1 MDDSKKNITDEY
13 KETEN
18 GGAEYYDHGNYSGDK
33 QFNDDEDFDDFD
45 DFDDY
50 SDGGS
55 DEYDDYSDGGSDE
68 YDDYSDDD
76 SEGYD
81 DSDDYSDES
90 VEYDDPDAYPDDI
103 EEFKAIDF
111 EEDEDDFDMSYKF
124 ATEKGFYP
132 WLMRNWSWLL
142 AVVIT
147 FIFMVVCMIIGKV
160 APFGPNSYTYV
171 DSVHQFVPFFSDFQQ
186 KLKEGES
193 LWFTFDIGLGVN
205 FQSLVL
211 YYMGCPLNFLVGLLG
226 RGDILGFMSSLI
238 SLKLVFAAGA
248 FGYMLSRRKDEIHN
262 NLMITAFAVAF
273 ALNNYMLGYYWCT
286 MWLDC
291 IMVLPLIVLG
301 LERIIKG
308 KSCLLYVVSLFYCLY
323 VDYYIAFMICMF
335 LVLYF
340 FISQHKSVKSF
351 FISGLK
357 FAGCSLLSAGMAAF
371 SLLTAY
377 SAIMTTYS
385 ASLKSPKWEWY
396 GNVFDILKSHL
407 FMTEPLNSQ
416 LFDGGANLYCGIFAI
431 ILLFIY
437 LLTDTVKFFD
447 KLKRVLFIALMILSM
462 NANLLNY
469 IWHGFHDQY
478 GIPNRFSFV
487 YSFMLLLM
495 GYEAVK
501 RLKKTNYA
509 YVIAAT
515 FFTLAFVLCCRYFGS
530 VGGAFGGWLLTGL
543 SAGIAV
549 FEGVLLSLYS
559 AKAKKRKN
567 NVLFT
572 ILSIVFMEEILV
584 SAAFG
589 MHSNGVCNG
598 EYYTK
603 YTDEMIE
610 LKEEIDNY
618 AALKGQTFYREE
630 MINPTMIDEVTYN
643 NMRSLTT
650 FCSTVRGDTVS
661 AMGKLGFYEGI
672 NEYQYKGATPLT
684 DSIFGIRYVY
694 DRNNN
699 YFATNGMW
707 DKVKEYG
714 SETVFENK
722 YALSVGYGV
731 DDDIRGWLADISD
744 DAASLNLF
752 AEKAC
757 GVGDIFQPV
766 EPDIVA
772 EGTNCSANVS
782 EYDKS
787 LVGYETKDTSQKIS
801 LAATFM
807 IPEDGIYYVETVGN
821 YIKSLDYMLNYQSVT
836 SGRYMSQM
844 FCLGQ
849 MHTGDVVSLTVN
861 FSDTYSPNGSVD
873 FRLCR
878 LNMGNFLLAYHE
890 LSESQLEVT
899 EFSDDS
905 LKGTVNMK
913 NDDLLFL
920 SIPYDE
926 GWSFKVDGKPAEAEK
941 IAKGFIGLNVGRGQ
955 HEIEMK
961 YFPPGLKKGLLIS
974 IIALLIFIFVFT
986 PLSRPLRGRLASFEK
1001 KEELPEEMETLY
1013 KEADEESYSKFVR
1026 GKSKSQNKSD
1036 DDLDEADEESVD
1048 EDDELDEADDD
1059 NSVEDGID
1067 G

>member
-1 MDDSKKNITDEY
+1 MDDLEKNISTGDFE
-13 KETEN
+13 EEN
-18 GGAEYYDHGNYSGDK
+18 I
-33 QFNDDEDFDDFD
+33 
-45 DFDDY
+45 
-50 SDGGS
+50 GS
-55 DEYDDYSDGGSDE
+55 EMYE
-68 YDDYSDDD
+68 
-76 SEGYD
+76 
-81 DSDDYSDES
+81 YSDES
-90 VEYDDPDAYPDDI
+90 FEDDDYDEYEDDFYDDEPEEYP
-103 EEFKAIDF
+103 EEPEHVYDF
-111 EEDEDDFDMSYKF
+111 EEDVDDFDR
-124 ATEKGFYP
+124 TEKYVSKKGLVP
-132 WLMRNWSWLL
+132 WIMRNWSWLL
-142 AVVIT
+142 AAAIT
-147 FIFMVVCMIIGKV
+147 FIFMLTCMIIGKV
-160 APFGPNSYTYV
+160 APFGSNSYTYV

-186 KLKEGES
+186 KLKDGES

-211 YYMGCPLNFLVGLLG
+211 YYMACPLNFLVGLLG

-238 SLKLVFAAGA
+238 SLKLVFSAGA
-248 FGYMLSRRKDEIHN
+248 FGYMLSRRKDGIKN

-301 LERIIKG
+301 LERLIEG
-308 KSCLLYVVSLFYCLY
+308 KSCLMYVLALFYCLY

-340 FISQHKSVKSF
+340 FIAQHKSVKSF

-371 SLLTAY
+371 SLITAY
-377 SAIMTTYS
+377 MAIMTTYS

-407 FMTEPLNSQ
+407 FMTEPINSQ

-431 ILLFIY
+431 ILLFMY
-437 LLTDTVKFFD
+437 LLTDTIKLVD
-447 KLKRVLFIALMILSM
+447 KIKRVLFIALMILSM

-501 RLKKTNYA
+501 RIKKTNYA

-530 VGGAFGGWLLTGL
+530 VEGAFSGWLLTGL

-549 FEGVLLSLYS
+549 FEGVLLTIYS
-559 AKAKKRKN
+559 AKAKKFKN
-567 NVLFT
+567 NVFYI
-572 ILSIVFMEEILV
+572 ILSIVFLEEILV
-584 SAAFG
+584 SGAFG
-589 MHSNGVCNG
+589 MYKNGICNG

-603 YTDEMIE
+603 YTQEMQE
-610 LKEEIDNY
+610 LKAEIDNY

-643 NMRSLTT
+643 NMKSLTT
-650 FCSTVRGDTVS
+650 FCSTVRGDTVA
-661 AMGKLGFYEGI
+661 AMGKLGYYEGI
-672 NEYQYKGATPLT
+672 NEYQYKGYTPLT

-722 YALSVGYGV
+722 YALSVGFGV
-731 DDDIRGWLADISD
+731 DNDISTWLADISN
-744 DAASLNLF
+744 DADSLNLF
-752 AEKAC
+752 AQKAC
-757 GVGDIFQPV
+757 GVGEIFQAV

-772 EGTNCSANVS
+772 EGSNCSTSVS

-787 LVGYETKDTSQKIS
+787 LVGYETIDTNQKIS
-801 LAATFM
+801 LAATFV

-821 YIKSLDYMLNYQSVT
+821 YIKGLDYMLNYQSVT

-849 MHTGDVVSLTVN
+849 LKTGDVVGLTVN

-878 LNMGNFLLAYHE
+878 FNMGNFLLAYHE
-890 LSESQLEVT
+890 LSESQLEVS
-899 EFSDDS
+899 EYSDDS

-913 NDDLLFL
+913 NDELLFL

-926 GWSFKVDGKPAEAEK
+926 GWSFRVDGKPAECEK
-941 IAKGFIGLNVGRGQ
+941 MAKGFMALRIGKGQ

-961 YFPPGLKKGLLIS
+961 YFPPGLKLGILIS
-974 IIALLIFIFVFT
+974 VLALIIFALAFT
-986 PLSRPLRGRLASFEK
+986 PLGRPIQRKVASLK
-1001 KEELPEEMETLY
+1001 KEEDIPEKMETLY
-1013 KEADEESYSKFVR
+1013 KEADEENYRSFS
-1026 GKSKSQNKSD
+1026 GDGSSD
-1036 DDLDEADEESVD
+1036 GNISEDSEESEIVLEDAESD
-1048 EDDELDEADDD
+1048 ED
-1059 NSVEDGID
+1059 SID